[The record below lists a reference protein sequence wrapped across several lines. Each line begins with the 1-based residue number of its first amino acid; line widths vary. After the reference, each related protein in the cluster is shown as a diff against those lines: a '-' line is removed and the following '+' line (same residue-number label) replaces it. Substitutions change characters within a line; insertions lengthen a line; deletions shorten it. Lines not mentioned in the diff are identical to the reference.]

1 MTNSMLHPERRS
13 QDGTR
18 FFGSVSCGVGPGVRS
33 VMRHLLTL
41 TLAATVTLAAANE
54 RIPVNQVRFSA
65 DSSRVMVLTSG
76 VRDGSGF
83 GTASLKV
90 FSTATGAQL
99 YSRQKTADAAPNTLR
114 WTLLTTPP
122 IPATLSA
129 YGLTPGVVSAAK
141 YNRVYPRPFPQW
153 SDGLGAGQTG
163 ITNVALWSVPVP
175 IKLNVYTLP
184 STCPYGDL
192 LGPGNAP
199 TGFRL
204 TVNMQTIHQD
214 LSLPADRLC
223 AARYSL
229 ERVDVRGNRVLVT
242 VRAYGP
248 GFEGPDATPVF
259 IAATLR

>member
-1 MTNSMLHPERRS
+1 
-13 QDGTR
+13 
-18 FFGSVSCGVGPGVRS
+18 
-33 VMRHLLTL
+33 MRHLLTL

-54 RIPVNQVRFSA
+54 RIPVNQVRFSPTSA
-65 DSSRVMVLTSG
+65 RVMVLSSG
-76 VRDGSGF
+76 VQDGSGF

-90 FSTATGAQL
+90 FSTATGGLL
-99 YSRQKTADAAPNTLR
+99 YSRQKTADALPNTLR
-114 WTLLTTPP
+114 WNLLTTQPT
-122 IPATLSA
+122 PATLSA
-129 YGLTPGVVSAAK
+129 YGLTPGAVSAAK
-141 YNRVYPRPFPQW
+141 YNRVYPQPFPQW

-163 ITNVALWSVPVP
+163 ITSVALWSVPVP
-175 IKLNVYTLP
+175 IKLNVYALP

-199 TGFRL
+199 TGFSL
-204 TVNMQTIHQD
+204 TVNTQTIHQD
-214 LSLPADRLC
+214 LSLPTDRKC

>member
-1 MTNSMLHPERRS
+1 
-13 QDGTR
+13 
-18 FFGSVSCGVGPGVRS
+18 
-33 VMRHLLTL
+33 MRHLLTL

-54 RIPVNQVRFSA
+54 RIPVNHVRFSA
-65 DSSRVMVLTSG
+65 DSSRVMVLSSG

-99 YSRQKTADAAPNTLR
+99 YSRQQTAEALPNTLR

-122 IPATLSA
+122 TPATLFA
-129 YGLTPGVVSAAK
+129 YGLTPGAVSAAK
-141 YNRVYPRPFPQW
+141 YNRVYPQPFPQW
-153 SDGLGAGQTG
+153 SDGLGAGQTE
-163 ITNVALWSVPVP
+163 ITNVALWSAPVP
-175 IKLNVYTLP
+175 IKLSVYALP
-184 STCPYGDL
+184 SACPYGDL

-204 TVNMQTIHQD
+204 TVNTQTIHQD
-214 LSLPADRLC
+214 QSLPADRQC

-248 GFEGPDATPVF
+248 GFEGPDATPIF
-259 IAATLR
+259 IAATLE